1 MFWILFM
8 PFPSCISQTIRENR
22 AEKYTGS
29 AVLCNSV
36 MDVWTGFE
44 NTRCFG
50 ICMENTSSLCYLS
63 QTSCMLLLK
72 RCLLGRFVFLFVL
85 LGFSPVP
92 GPNSLISVQNNV
104 STSFMVQRDAFSLF
118 FVSSLAKNVG
128 SLLLLL
134 MPRFQQHSSLS
145 VEQNCLFFKSLSS
158 LSTPCLF
165 FPPVVWCH

>member
-1 MFWILFM
+1 M

-36 MDVWTGFE
+36 MDVWTVFE

-50 ICMENTSSLCYLS
+50 ICMENTPSLCYLS

-72 RCLLGRFVFLFVL
+72 RCLWGRFGFLFVL

-92 GPNSLISVQNNV
+92 GLNSLISVQNNV

-118 FVSSLAKNVG
+118 FVC
-128 SLLLLL
+128 SLLLPL

-165 FPPVVWCH
+165 FPPVV